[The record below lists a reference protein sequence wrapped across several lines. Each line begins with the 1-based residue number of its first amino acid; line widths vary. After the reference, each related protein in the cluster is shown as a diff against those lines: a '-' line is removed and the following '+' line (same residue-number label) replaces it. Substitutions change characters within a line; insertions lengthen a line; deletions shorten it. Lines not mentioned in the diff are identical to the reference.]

1 MLLISS
7 SDRHLSFV
15 IKGCCNYLNGYELRS
30 MGMLELQL
38 MLPKPNISL
47 LYWFSQISNGAEK
60 SIHLNLLI
68 CDCWMYIHLPLCLH
82 ARDNISKKTDNI
94 VSLVQKVLQ
103 FILFII
109 MFPSQI
115 HDHPLLYQS
124 RNPLKNLRLYSWD
137 IYCAVYDTREQPQP
151 MIRDYSASAKNHAY
165 SCPSSLSMLV
175 NTLSIHSWAG

>member
-15 IKGCCNYLNGYELRS
+15 MKGCCNYLNGYELRS
-30 MGMLELQL
+30 MGMLELLL

-94 VSLVQKVLQ
+94 VSLVQKVQ
-103 FILFII
+103 FYSSSCLSSCFPHRFMIIRYCTNPEILWKICDFTVGICIAQFMTPENNHSPRYVII
-109 MFPSQI
+109 PPVPRTT
-115 HDHPLLYQS
+115 HT
-124 RNPLKNLRLYSWD
+124 
-137 IYCAVYDTREQPQP
+137 AVLPV
-151 MIRDYSASAKNHAY
+151 
-165 SCPSSLSMLV
+165 SLCW
-175 NTLSIHSWAG
+175 SIH